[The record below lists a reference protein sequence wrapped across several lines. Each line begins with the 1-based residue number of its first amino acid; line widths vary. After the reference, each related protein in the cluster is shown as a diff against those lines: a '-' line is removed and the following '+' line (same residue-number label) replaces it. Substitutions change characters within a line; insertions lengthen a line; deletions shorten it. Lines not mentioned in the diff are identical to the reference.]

1 MFQPG
6 RDHVFWQTSFLL
18 VSQRLS
24 LSRCKNGFQEL
35 TGLHVGN
42 PILVTFSTDQVVIVS
57 GLKFNYKTQKKPG
70 KTKQGHGWTKPGKIK
85 IKHID

>member
-42 PILVTFSTDQVVIVS
+42 PILVTFSSDQVVIVS
-57 GLKFNYKTQKKPG
+57 GLKLNYKTQKKPG
-70 KTKQGHGWTKPGKIK
+70 KPNRGMDGQSRERLKLNI
-85 IKHID
+85 